1 MILNGG
7 YGCFSGTTHLVIL
20 AICMHD
26 FASITGMWQLR
37 QVPTT
42 VKKYELIR
50 IIITYSKYFPLSD
63 WLKPH
68 AKFTI
73 TSCCSPNL
81 ERIFPILNQW
91 HQKWSPSKIIEPL
104 TWKWCQSAAHC
115 RLLNHWLWKPG
126 DKVVLYLVSVKT
138 KSVMAK
144 LLEEGGNILNE

>member
-1 MILNGG
+1 MPSALSDARTRTENLRQRIYAYFNRWSICVGLVTWIDWESTIVFIRLHFKPTGKISLSVPSPLQKLTSFRPPSVILNGG

-26 FASITGMWQLR
+26 LASITGMWQLR

-73 TSCCSPNL
+73 TSCC
-81 ERIFPILNQW
+81 
-91 HQKWSPSKIIEPL
+91 
-104 TWKWCQSAAHC
+104 
-115 RLLNHWLWKPG
+115 
-126 DKVVLYLVSVKT
+126 
-138 KSVMAK
+138 
-144 LLEEGGNILNE
+144 

>member
-1 MILNGG
+1 MLRSAVCVVWCQNKNGKFKTKNLCLFQQVEYLCWFGYLNRLRKYHSVHSIAFQTHWKDFSICTLSPSEIYLFQTPPSVILNGG

-26 FASITGMWQLR
+26 LASITGMWQLR

-50 IIITYSKYFPLSD
+50 IIITYSKYFPLSA

-73 TSCCSPNL
+73 TSCC
-81 ERIFPILNQW
+81 
-91 HQKWSPSKIIEPL
+91 
-104 TWKWCQSAAHC
+104 
-115 RLLNHWLWKPG
+115 
-126 DKVVLYLVSVKT
+126 
-138 KSVMAK
+138 
-144 LLEEGGNILNE
+144 